1 MQNLHEEFY
10 KDLVSVQEEAKEL
23 LNIEVDFSK
32 FESKEELIEYV
43 ERIINKNGGR
53 ATFTKL
59 WSKGRLDLSLEA
71 LVLQDKYLE
80 LFSKE
85 IIEKSNKTLHQYGY
99 K

>member
-1 MQNLHEEFY
+1 MQELHEEFY

-23 LNIEVDFSK
+23 LDIDVDFSK
-32 FESKEELIEYV
+32 FESEEELIAYV

-59 WSKGRLDLSLEA
+59 WSKGRLDLSLES
-71 LVLQDKYLE
+71 LVLEDKYLG